1 MSEGEFKPDLLPEQ
15 QKSLKDHNF
24 YVFHGSFQF
33 EMPAWVNRFGES
45 LTQMGVPKDQIH
57 TPRFKNLFGDYKS
70 WRIESG
76 LPNNSEGSEKA
87 IIIGH
92 SSGAEM
98 AMIYAEHHKVSGLI
112 LFAPYD
118 TSNTGVAMGR
128 IISPLEK
135 MSGMFTKSNPEKP
148 GILNR
153 IDRDFKWESIVKNC
167 GFIKIIHSTGD
178 TLVSET
184 SSKNVYNKLRE
195 ISKGTNI
202 SYLSVD
208 SKIHDPEV
216 SQLTQIIS
224 QIGKN

>member
-1 MSEGEFKPDLLPEQ
+1 MSEGAFKPEVTLEQ
-15 QKSLKDHNF
+15 QKSLKDHDF
-24 YVFHGSFQF
+24 YVFHGNFQF
-33 EMPAWVNRFGES
+33 EMPAWVKQFGES
-45 LTQMGVPKDQIH
+45 LAQMGVPKDQIH
-57 TPRFKNLFGDYKS
+57 TPRFKNLFADYKS
-70 WRIESG
+70 WRVESV
-76 LPNNSEGSEKA
+76 LPNNPEGSEKA
-87 IIIGH
+87 ILIGH

-167 GFIKIIHSTGD
+167 DFIKIIHSTGD
-178 TLVSET
+178 NLVSEA
-184 SSKNVYNKLRE
+184 SSKNVYDKLNE
-195 ISKGTNI
+195 ASKGTDI

-216 SQLTQIIS
+216 SQLTQTIS
-224 QIGKN
+224 KTEI